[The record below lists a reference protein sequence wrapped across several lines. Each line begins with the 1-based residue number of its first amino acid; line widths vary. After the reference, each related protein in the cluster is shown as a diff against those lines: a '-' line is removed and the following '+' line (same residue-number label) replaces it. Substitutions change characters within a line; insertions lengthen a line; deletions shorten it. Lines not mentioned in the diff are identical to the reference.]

1 MWHFSLNVDGFSFIW
16 YSKLKLENSFSLLL
30 NVTVPL
36 KQKHTNTFL
45 QTHTQL
51 KQTHTQLKQT
61 HPQLKQTH
69 TIETNNPNEINS
81 KISKQWIRYMSLV
94 FEIK

>member
-1 MWHFSLNVDGFSFIW
+1 MWHFSLNVDGLSLIW

-61 HPQLKQTH
+61 H

>member
-1 MWHFSLNVDGFSFIW
+1 MWHFSLNVDGLSLIW

-61 HPQLKQTH
+61 HTNEK
-69 TIETNNPNEINS
+69 NNPNEINS

>member
-51 KQTHTQLKQT
+51 KQTHT
-61 HPQLKQTH
+61 
-69 TIETNNPNEINS
+69 IETNNPNEINS